1 MQNIRKITALKTYSV
16 RHAVLRKG
24 KPLSSCQFDGDDLE
38 TTLHFGFFINTEL
51 AGIIS
56 LYKKSNET
64 FISQNQ
70 YQIRGMAAL
79 EHHQKKGIGAALVLF
94 CEVYCKKQQVDL
106 IWFNARTTALGFY
119 EKLGYQKTGMPFEI
133 KDVGEHSL
141 MFKKLDELN

>member
-1 MQNIRKITALKTYSV
+1 MQNIRKITALETYSV
-16 RHAVLRKG
+16 RQAVLRKG
-24 KPLSSCQFDGDDLE
+24 KPLSTCLFDGDDLE
-38 TTLHFGFFINTEL
+38 STLHFGFFINTEL

-56 LYKKSNET
+56 LYKKNNENFET
-64 FISQNQ
+64 HNQ

-94 CEVYCKKQQVDL
+94 CEDYCKKQLVEL
-106 IWFNARTTALGFY
+106 IWFNARTTAVGFY

-141 MFKKLDELN
+141 MSKILDKQN